1 MTALPSKQPTS
12 PAAPLV
18 AHYAAMARNNAWS
31 NARLFN
37 ACVALDDDAFAAPR
51 TSFFP
56 SLRLT
61 LNHVLLVDRYYL
73 DALVDGGEGLTI
85 FDDEEPWPRATDL
98 WAAQSHTD
106 RELIAFCDALDA
118 TALDRE
124 VRIDRGPRIGIHRE
138 TVGVVLPHLFIH
150 QIHHR
155 GQAHAMLSGTAIAPP
170 QLDEYFL
177 IADTPARDRE
187 LAALKIEPYTGH

>member
-1 MTALPSKQPTS
+1 MTTS
-12 PAAPLV
+12 IKSASSAAASLT
-18 AHYAAMARNNAWS
+18 AHYSAMARNNAWS
-31 NARLFN
+31 NARLFG
-37 ACVALDDDAFAAPR
+37 ACLTLDDAAFAAPR

-56 SLRLT
+56 SLRQT

-73 DALVDGGEGLTI
+73 DAMVDGGVGLAI
-85 FDDEEPWPRATDL
+85 FDDEEPWPHAADL
-98 WAAQSHTD
+98 WAAQSDTD
-106 RELIAFCDALDA
+106 RAVIAFCDALDE
-118 TALDRE
+118 TALGRE

-138 TVGVVLPHLFIH
+138 TVGTVLPHLFIH

-177 IADTPARDRE
+177 IADTPVRDRE
-187 LAALKIEPYTGH
+187 LAALKIEPPPPR